1 MLMSFVM
8 FVSAATMG
16 YTILSSMWLKSLGSC
31 AMLERKAESRLRPYS
46 LIGFKCAGEC
56 CKKSNAAQ
64 IKILEWLKLGC
75 ASMMRCKHGEPLSQ
89 AAGSEETRGELE
101 AGVLQS

>member
-46 LIGFKCAGEC
+46 LIGFKCAGE
-56 CKKSNAAQ
+56 
-64 IKILEWLKLGC
+64 ILQKVKC
-75 ASMMRCKHGEPLSQ
+75 SPDQ
-89 AAGSEETRGELE
+89 DP
-101 AGVLQS
+101 

>member
-46 LIGFKCAGEC
+46 LIGFKCAGENVA
-56 CKKSNAAQ
+56 KSQ
-64 IKILEWLKLGC
+64 MQPR
-75 ASMMRCKHGEPLSQ
+75 SRSLS
-89 AAGSEETRGELE
+89 GSSW
-101 AGVLQS
+101 AVPA